1 MRYFMQIILPFLAI
15 FLQTTLFR
23 SYSLFGEIPDVV
35 LILVIFYAL
44 FNGARKGT
52 IYGVFFGLLED
63 LYVGRFI
70 GVNAI
75 GKGITAYVIGR
86 LQGNVFKENPVVGL
100 IGVVGGTLLNSSVLL
115 IIYLIRTKGFDESI
129 LLGTLFQII
138 YNTLISIPM
147 YVWYYRSSN
156 HGLLRETVER

>member
-1 MRYFMQIILPFLAI
+1 MRYFMQIILPLLAI

-23 SYSLFGEIPDVV
+23 SYTLQGEIPDMV

-52 IYGVFFGLLED
+52 IYGVFCGLLED
-63 LYVGRFI
+63 IYVGRFI
-70 GVNAI
+70 GINAI

-86 LQGNVFKENPVVGL
+86 LQGNVFKENPAVGI
-100 IGVVGGTLLNSSVLL
+100 IGVVGGTILNSTVLL
-115 IIYLIRTKGFDESI
+115 IIFFIGTKGIDESI
-129 LLGTLFQII
+129 LLSTLYQTI

-156 HGLLRETVER
+156 HGLLREIVER